1 MFLSLSLSLSLS
13 LLSSLPSF
21 YNMFMFYDKTAYI
34 IREMHVRTL
43 ALLCYFSD
51 SSLASL
57 CYAKV
62 TSLVAEPMRWGAN
75 PPSLFLSLSLFLSW
89 PKGSYYATYA
99 SVLYGVTDYY
109 SAHTAPRLQALCR
122 GYNAWT
128 CLGHASVPYC

>member
-1 MFLSLSLSLSLS
+1 MEAHQWYVLFRIWWQKSNSNILHFMFFSLSLSLSLS
-13 LLSSLPSF
+13 LLSSLPPF
-21 YNMFMFYDKTAYI
+21 YSMFMFYDKTAYI

-75 PPSLFLSLSLFLSW
+75 PPSLFLSLSLSLLAE
-89 PKGSYYATYA
+89 GL
-99 SVLYGVTDYY
+99 VLCDIRIGAIWGD
-109 SAHTAPRLQALCR
+109 RLL
-122 GYNAWT
+122 
-128 CLGHASVPYC
+128 